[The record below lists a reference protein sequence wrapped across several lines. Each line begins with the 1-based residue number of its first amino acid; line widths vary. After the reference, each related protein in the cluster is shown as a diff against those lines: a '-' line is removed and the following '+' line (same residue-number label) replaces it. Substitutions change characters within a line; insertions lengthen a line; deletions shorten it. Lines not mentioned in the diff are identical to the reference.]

1 MLILY
6 IKIKLK
12 MEILKYNQQGLKP
25 GVVFDTKSGKFEITG
40 KACPENVVEFFK
52 PILEWL
58 DNYKDNPI
66 EKTVFEFKLEYYN
79 TASSK
84 MLFVIMQKL
93 EPIAEAGKEVLIRW
107 YFPEDDEALEEAGEE
122 FDELIDLPSE
132 LIPYDSED

>member
-1 MLILY
+1 
-6 IKIKLK
+6 

-25 GVVFDTKSGKFEITG
+25 GVNFDFNTGKFEISG

-58 DNYKDNPI
+58 DEYKNNAI
-66 EKTVFEFKLEYYN
+66 EKTILDFKLEYYN

-93 EPIAEAGKEVLIRW
+93 ESIAEEGKEVIIRW
-107 YFPEDDEALEEAGEE
+107 YYPEDDEALEEAGEE
-122 FDELIDLPSE
+122 FDDLIDLPFE
-132 LIPYDSED
+132 LISYDSED